1 MGLFSDKPF
10 TLDRIVRLLITL
22 GVVYLVFLL
31 VRTVQDVLIPFAIAA
46 LLAYLIQPLV
56 NILQVRVRIK
66 NRLVAILIS
75 LFLIATAF
83 VLFSL
88 TMVPVFV
95 KEIRHVGELVTKM
108 ANDAKL
114 NEKVAQYLPE
124 DMSAYVAE
132 LAQREDIQAFF
143 NTEKFG
149 EIVINTLRTVVP
161 GVWGLFSGALDI
173 VIGVVGLFIILLY
186 LIFILLDYD
195 TIMEGWKDLLHPS
208 YRTMMIEVVEDFT
221 AAMRGYFRAQALIA
235 SICGVLFAV
244 GFEIIDLPLG
254 IVIGLFIGLLNMVPY
269 LQTLGLLPC
278 AFFALVHSLETG
290 RSFWIM
296 MLLVLIVFAVVQA
309 IQDGFLVPKIMG
321 DVTGLNP
328 AVMLLSL
335 SIWGKLLG
343 MLGLIIALPMTFL
356 VSSYYHRFLRF
367 LAKRHQEAMDGE
379 TAGQT

>member
-22 GVVYLVFLL
+22 GMAYGLFLL
-31 VRTVQDVLIPFAIAA
+31 VRAVQDVLIPFAIAA
-46 LLAYLIQPLV
+46 LLAYLVHPLV
-56 NILQVRVRIK
+56 NILQHRARIK
-66 NRLVAILIS
+66 NRLAAIIGSLALIT
-75 LFLIATAF
+75 TAL

-95 KEIRHVGELVTKM
+95 KEIKHVGQLVTKM

-114 NEKVAQYLPE
+114 KDKVEKYLPE
-124 DMSAYVAE
+124 DISDYVTD
-132 LAQREDIQAFF
+132 LAQREEVQAFF

-149 EIVINTLRTVVP
+149 ELVINTLRTVLP
-161 GVWGLFSGALDI
+161 GVWGLFSGAMDV
-173 VIGVVGLFIILLY
+173 VIGIVGLFIILLY

-208 YRTMMIEVVEDFT
+208 YREMTIEVVQDF
-221 AAMRGYFRAQALIA
+221 ASAMRGYFRAQALIA
-235 SICGVLFAV
+235 GICGVLFAV
-244 GFEIIDLPLG
+244 GFELISLPMG
-254 IVIGLFIGLLNMVPY
+254 IVIGLFIGVLNMVPY
-269 LQTLGLLPC
+269 LQTLGLIPC

-290 RSFWIM
+290 RSFWVM
-296 MLLVLIVFAVVQA
+296 MLLVLLVFGLVQV
-309 IQDGFLVPKIMG
+309 IQDGYLVPKIMG

-356 VSSYYHRFLRF
+356 VSSYYHRFLHY
-367 LAKRHQEAMDGE
+367 LSKRHREALSGE
-379 TAGQT
+379 GGT

>member
-22 GVVYLVFLL
+22 GVAYGLFLL
-31 VRTVQDVLIPFAIAA
+31 VRAVQDVLIPFAIAA
-46 LLAYLIQPLV
+46 LLAYLVHPLV
-56 NILQVRVRIK
+56 NILQHRLRIK
-66 NRLVAILIS
+66 NRLAAIIGSLSLIT
-75 LFLIATAF
+75 LAL

-95 KEIRHVGELVTKM
+95 KEIRHVGQLVTKM

-114 NEKVAQYLPE
+114 KDKVEKYLPE
-124 DMSAYVAE
+124 DISVYVTE
-132 LAQREDIQAFF
+132 LAQREEIQAFF

-149 EIVINTLRTVVP
+149 ELVINTLRTVLP
-161 GVWGLFSGALDI
+161 GVWGLFSGAMDV
-173 VIGVVGLFIILLY
+173 VIGIVGLFIILLY

-195 TIMEGWKDLLHPS
+195 TIMDGWKDLLHPS
-208 YRTMMIEVVEDFT
+208 YRAMTIEVVEDF
-221 AAMRGYFRAQALIA
+221 ASAMRGYFRAQALIA
-235 SICGVLFAV
+235 GICGVLFAV
-244 GFEIIDLPLG
+244 GFELISLPMG
-254 IVIGLFIGLLNMVPY
+254 IVIGLFIGVLNMVPY
-269 LQTLGLLPC
+269 LQTLGLIPC

-290 RSFWIM
+290 RSFWVM
-296 MLLVLIVFAVVQA
+296 MLLVLLVFGLVQI

-356 VSSYYHRFLRF
+356 VSSYYHRFLHYLGKQHR
-367 LAKRHQEAMDGE
+367 EAVAGE
-379 TAGQT
+379 GGT

>member
-22 GVVYLVFLL
+22 GVAYGLFLL
-31 VRTVQDVLIPFAIAA
+31 VRAVQDVLIPFAIAA
-46 LLAYLIQPLV
+46 LLAYLVHPLV
-56 NILQVRVRIK
+56 NILQHKARIK
-66 NRLVAILIS
+66 NRLAAIIGSLVLIT
-75 LFLIATAF
+75 TAL
-83 VLFSL
+83 VLFSM
-88 TMVPVFV
+88 TMVPVFI
-95 KEIRHVGELVTKM
+95 KEIRHVGQLVTKM

-114 NEKVAQYLPE
+114 KDKVEKYLPE
-124 DMSAYVAE
+124 DISVYVTD
-132 LAQREDIQAFF
+132 LAQREEVQAFF

-149 EIVINTLRTVVP
+149 ELVINTLRTVLP
-161 GVWGLFSGALDI
+161 GVWGLFSGAMDV
-173 VIGVVGLFIILLY
+173 VIGIVGLFIILLY

-208 YRTMMIEVVEDFT
+208 YREMTIEVVQDF
-221 AAMRGYFRAQALIA
+221 ASAMRGYFRAQALIA
-235 SICGVLFAV
+235 GICGVLFAV
-244 GFEIIDLPLG
+244 GFELISLPMG
-254 IVIGLFIGLLNMVPY
+254 IVIGLGIGVLNMVPY
-269 LQTLGLLPC
+269 LQTLGLIPC

-290 RSFWIM
+290 RSFWVM
-296 MLLVLIVFAVVQA
+296 MLLVLLVFGLVQI

-356 VSSYYHRFLRF
+356 VSSYYHRFLLYLGKQHRQA
-367 LAKRHQEAMDGE
+367 LSGE
-379 TAGQT
+379 GGT